1 MKMGQRI
8 LTPAYEAILSQ
19 ERHWLTQLQIALAR
33 YTAPAEDQAALEKSI
48 RQLDELFLLV
58 VVGEFN
64 SGKSA
69 FINALFGQSILKEG
83 VTPTT
88 TRLQLLKYGEVF
100 EKIAVAGDVDIYAVP
115 ASLLQDINIVDTPGT
130 NAIQREHE
138 AVTQEFVPRSDLVLF
153 ITSVDRPFTESER
166 AFLESIRNWGKKVVI
181 VLNKIDILDDSG
193 DIDHITSF
201 IAENAL
207 MLLGISPRIFPVSS
221 RQALRAKKEQ
231 DNSLLEKSRLPALEA
246 YIFDVLDE
254 KERLK
259 LKLGNPIGVG
269 LHLVGKYQ
277 GTVDERLNILGEDIE
292 VMDSITRQLDAYHD
306 DMLSEF
312 QYRLSDV
319 NLLLQTLE
327 NRGIA
332 FFDETLRLVR
342 IKDLLNKDALERQ
355 FKQQVVGNVPFEIE
369 EKVQALTA
377 WLVEHNQ
384 ELWVRVVDSVSRH
397 REKHSDH
404 IIGQVGGTFEVDR
417 AGLIEGV
424 RRVAQQAMLDY
435 SQVEEARR
443 IAGSLQRAVANTA
456 LAEVGAVGLG
466 TIIAVLATSSALDIT
481 GIVAAGTMAVLG
493 LLIIPSRK
501 RQSKA
506 EFRAKIAGIREHLVS
521 TLTSQFEAELDRS
534 LQEIR
539 VAVSPYTRFIR
550 TKQQQ
555 LEEQREEFSTIQKW
569 LERQRDDLSV
579 L

>member
-1 MKMGQRI
+1 MGQRI
-8 LTPAYEAILSQ
+8 ITPEYEAILNQ

-33 YTAPAEDQAALEKSI
+33 FSAQPEDRTALEKSSS
-48 RQLDELFLLV
+48 QLDELFLLV

-69 FINALFGQSILKEG
+69 FINALFGQALLEEG

-88 TRLQLLKYGEVF
+88 TRLQLLKYGTAF
-100 EKIAVAGDVDIYAVP
+100 EKTAVAGDVDVFAVP
-115 ASLLQDINIVDTPGT
+115 AALLQDINIMDTPGT

-181 VLNKIDILDDSG
+181 VLNKIDILADAG
-193 DIDHITSF
+193 DIANITAF
-201 IAENAL
+201 IKENAQI
-207 MLLGISPRIFPVSS
+207 LLGMSPPIFPVSS
-221 RQALRAKKEQ
+221 RLALRAKQ
-231 DNSLLEKSRLPALEA
+231 ADDTVLLAESRLPDLET

-269 LHLVGKYQ
+269 LRLISNYLQV
-277 GTVDERLNILGEDIE
+277 VDEQLSVIRDDIN
-292 VMDSITRQLDAYHD
+292 VMDGITRQLAAYRE

-312 QYRLSDV
+312 RYRLSDV
-319 NLLLQTLE
+319 DVLLQGFE

-342 IKDLLNKDALERQ
+342 IKDLLNKDELERQ
-355 FKQQVVGNVPFEIE
+355 FKAQVVGNVPSEIE
-369 EKVQALTA
+369 QKVQALTA
-377 WLVEHNQ
+377 WLVERNQ
-384 ELWVRVVDSVSRH
+384 ELWGRVVDSVSRH
-397 REKHSDH
+397 QERHSEQ
-404 IIGQVGGTFEVDR
+404 IVGQVGGTFEVDR
-417 AGLIEGV
+417 AGLIENV
-424 RRVAQQAMLDY
+424 RRVAKQALQDY
-435 SQVEEARR
+435 SQIEEARR

-466 TIIAVLATSSALDIT
+466 AIITVLATSSALDIT

-506 EFRAKIAGIREHLVS
+506 EFRDKVAGIREHLIG
-521 TLTSQFEAELDRS
+521 TLTLQFETELDRS
-534 LQEIR
+534 LQEIN
-539 VAVSPYTRFIR
+539 VAISPYTRFIR
-550 TKQQQ
+550 TKMQQ
-555 LEEQREEFSTIQKW
+555 LEEQQGEFTTIRKW
-569 LERQRDDLSV
+569 LERLSDDLKTM
-579 L
+579 